1 MDKKKPFIYL
11 IITIVGAF
19 AGCFGINMF
28 NSHVMMSLPLI
39 LRMILMVVT
48 YWIIALVP
56 IVIMVISK
64 TSLRDIGFTKERIR
78 SQIVTGIIF
87 GIVVASAYFLVPYFI
102 GFGELVDNGSRYN
115 MLWQFAFEYF
125 YFVVAVGVVE
135 ELIFRGIIYQ
145 QLMKLVKNEWG
156 VIIVSSVLFGF
167 FHMFTGNIIQILM
180 TTIIGFVFAVIRYKN
195 KRCSTLSLIF
205 MHATYDFMIMV
216 YSSLLF

>member
-1 MDKKKPFIYL
+1 MDKKKTFIYL

-19 AGCFGINMF
+19 AACFGINMF
-28 NSHVMMSLPLI
+28 NSYVLMSLPLI

-48 YWIIALVP
+48 YWVIALVP

-64 TSLRDIGFTKERIR
+64 MSLESIVFKKESIG

-87 GIVVASAYFLVPYFI
+87 GIVVASAYFLVPYFL
-102 GFGELVDNGSRYN
+102 GFGELVDNGSRYT

-125 YFVVAVGVVE
+125 YFVVAVGAVE

-156 VIIVSSVLFGF
+156 VIIVSSVIFGL
-167 FHMFTGNIIQILM
+167 FHMFTGYVIQILM
-180 TTIIGFVFAVIRYKN
+180 TTIIGFIFAVIRYKN
-195 KRCSTLSLIF
+195 KRCTLLSLVF
-205 MHATYDFMIMV
+205 LHGTYDFMLML